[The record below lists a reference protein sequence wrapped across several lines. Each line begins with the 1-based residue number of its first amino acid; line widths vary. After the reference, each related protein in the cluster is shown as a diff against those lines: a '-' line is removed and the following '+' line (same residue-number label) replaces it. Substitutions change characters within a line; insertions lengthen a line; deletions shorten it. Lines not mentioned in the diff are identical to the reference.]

1 MSEPLRVVV
10 LGSTGSIGTQ
20 TLDVVRWRGWKVVGL
35 AAGRN
40 RALLAEQ
47 VRAFRP
53 EVVYA
58 AGGVPELPPGVRAA
72 ASAAEVAAWDAD
84 VVVAA
89 IPGLAGLEPVRAAV
103 RAGRRV
109 ALANKESMVA
119 AGPLLQ
125 EEARKYGAAF
135 VPVDSEHS
143 ALFQAL
149 AGERPEDVA
158 ELVLTAS
165 GGPFREG
172 PEDLSGVTPEEAL
185 RHPRWS
191 MGPKVTIDSAT
202 LMNKGLEVLEAH
214 ALFGTELER
223 IKVVVHPQ
231 SYVHS
236 LVRFVDGQI
245 KAVLG
250 PTDMRLAI
258 QYALTYPERAPTP
271 RAAEPLPPRL
281 DFEPPDLQRF
291 PALELAYR
299 AGAQGGLAPTVLN
312 AANEVAVEAFLSGRL
327 GFTGIARVV
336 ESVLGK
342 TPPDPLT
349 WENLYAADAWA
360 RAEAE
365 EQL

>member
-1 MSEPLRVVV
+1 MNRTLRVVV

-20 TLDVVRWRGWKVVGL
+20 TLDVARWRGWRVVGL

-40 RALLAEQ
+40 VGLLREQ
-47 VRAFRP
+47 VREFGP
-53 EVVYA
+53 EVVYGDA
-58 AGGVPELPPGVRAA
+58 EPGELPQGVARA
-72 ASAAEVAAWDAD
+72 ASAAEVAAWEAD

-125 EEARKYGAAF
+125 EEARRYGADF

-143 ALFQAL
+143 ALFQVL
-149 AGERPEDVA
+149 LCERREDVA
-158 ELVLTAS
+158 ELILTAS
-165 GGPFREG
+165 GGPFLRE
-172 PEDLSGVTPEEAL
+172 PEDLNEVTPAQAL

-191 MGPKVTIDSAT
+191 MGPKVTVDSAT
-202 LMNKGLEVLEAH
+202 LMNKGLEVLEAQ
-214 ALFGTELER
+214 ALFGFPLER
-223 IKVVVHPQ
+223 VKVLVHPQ
-231 SYVHS
+231 SYVHG
-236 LVRFVDGQI
+236 LVRYVDGQF
-245 KAVLG
+245 KALLG

-271 RAAEPLPPRL
+271 LAAEPFPARL
-281 DFEPPDLQRF
+281 DFEAPDLERF
-291 PALELAYR
+291 PALTLAYR
-299 AGAQGGLAPTVLN
+299 AGERGGLAPVVLN
-312 AANEVAVEAFLSGRL
+312 AANEVGVAAFLEERL

-336 ESVLGK
+336 EAVLGRA
-342 TPPDPLT
+342 PSDPLT

-360 RAEAE
+360 RREAEA
-365 EQL
+365 LI